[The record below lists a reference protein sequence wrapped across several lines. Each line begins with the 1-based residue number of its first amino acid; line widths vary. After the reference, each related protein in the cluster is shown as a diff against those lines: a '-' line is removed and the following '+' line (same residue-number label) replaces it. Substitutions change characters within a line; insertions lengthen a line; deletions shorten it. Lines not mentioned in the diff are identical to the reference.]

1 MDNWFEEADF
11 GDWYVTEEGEDLLFL
26 AEKDGIYFCV
36 LRGYWESIPYDA
48 SGKCLLTE
56 VNGVDVNDGRMDI
69 WSRRLHPSTLDG
81 TITVGALQVA
91 IDEMK
96 EKDPEGYLN
105 DNVIINDDFVP
116 VCLSTA
122 GDGWLCITASR
133 LSPNTYV
140 EEQKKKGKYWR
151 F

>member
-26 AEKDGIYFCV
+26 AEKDDIYYCV

-56 VNGVDVNDGRMDI
+56 VKGVDVTDGSMDI
-69 WSRRLHPSTLDG
+69 GTRRLHPSTLDG
-81 TITVGALQVA
+81 TITVEALQVC

-96 EKDPEGYLN
+96 EKDLEGYLN

-122 GDGWLCITASR
+122 GDGWLRIAASR
-133 LSPNTYV
+133 LSPNPYV
-140 EEQKKKGKYWR
+140 EEMKKRGKYWR